1 MITSWVKG
9 YVCPAVVNKTNL
21 FIEKLPN
28 GTDVNLT
35 AIAQEITKVDPGW
48 GEDNTACDTSCTI
61 IWSWTVAIFCI
72 GGMMGGTMCG
82 FVSSRLGRKGGVAA
96 EQRGDG
102 RGGGPDGPGEVC
114 WQLPDADCW
123 EGGDWYQLW
132 AERWPGSHET

>member
-1 MITSWVKG
+1 MRL
-9 YVCPAVVNKTNL
+9 PM
-21 FIEKLPN
+21 FISVTFLDRVTCLPHN
-28 GTDVNLT
+28 V
-35 AIAQEITKVDPGW
+35 TKVDVIPGEL
-48 GEDNTACDTSCTI
+48 GSPRFQSPCRGLGLLPEKQLAMLS
-61 IWSWTVAIFCI
+61 V
-72 GGMMGGTMCG
+72 